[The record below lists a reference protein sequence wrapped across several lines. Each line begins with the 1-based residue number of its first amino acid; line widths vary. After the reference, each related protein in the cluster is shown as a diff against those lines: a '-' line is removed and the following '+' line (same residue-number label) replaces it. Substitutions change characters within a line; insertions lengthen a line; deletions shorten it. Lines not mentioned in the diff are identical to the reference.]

1 MSESVPATE
10 VEQQARVPTEA
21 PVDSSVNYEQL
32 TSWVKDGLAREKE
45 LNEPEEEF
53 AARSVCERAEAQ
65 LKRID
70 RSLHCLD
77 MYNRSALKCGAGE
90 LAASESDPSGA
101 GASCSDTF
109 ACCSSAR
116 RTARDCLS

>member
-1 MSESVPATE
+1 MPATE

-21 PVDSSVNYEQL
+21 PVDSSVNCEYEQL
-32 TSWVKDGLAREKE
+32 ASWVKDGLDREKE
-45 LNEPEEEF
+45 LNESEEEF
-53 AARSVCERAEAQ
+53 AARSVCERAEAL